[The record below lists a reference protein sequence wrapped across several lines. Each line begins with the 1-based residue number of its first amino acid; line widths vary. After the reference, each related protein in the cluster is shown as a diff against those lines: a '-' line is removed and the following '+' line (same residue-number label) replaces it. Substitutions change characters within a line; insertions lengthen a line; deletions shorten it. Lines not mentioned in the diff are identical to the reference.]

1 VLRQRTWGKMT
12 VLLLLSIFLIGVGV
26 PLLAFASIGFIM
38 PRRVAVATANATIP
52 APVEWVFDL
61 VAVDRR
67 QAFRS
72 DLKDVEV
79 VSDTRWT
86 ERANDSPPVS
96 YQVIR
101 QVSNEVF
108 EAVFQGKGFTGRW
121 LVRFSAAGDDAT
133 TLVIYEELQ
142 VSHPLLRPIVRLAYP
157 LQAAVDRF
165 VADVRDAADRGGGA
179 RVSQGLK
186 G

>member
-1 VLRQRTWGKMT
+1 MADG
-12 VLLLLSIFLIGVGV
+12 LLLSIFLVGAGV
-26 PLLAFASIGFIM
+26 PLLAYVSIGFIM

-72 DLKDVEV
+72 DLKDVEIA
-79 VSDTRWT
+79 SDTRWT
-86 ERANDSPPVS
+86 ERANDSPPVR
-96 YQVIR
+96 YEVIR

-142 VSHPLLRPIVRLAYP
+142 VSHPLLRPIVWLAYP

-165 VADVRDAADRGGGA
+165 VADVRDAADRWGGA